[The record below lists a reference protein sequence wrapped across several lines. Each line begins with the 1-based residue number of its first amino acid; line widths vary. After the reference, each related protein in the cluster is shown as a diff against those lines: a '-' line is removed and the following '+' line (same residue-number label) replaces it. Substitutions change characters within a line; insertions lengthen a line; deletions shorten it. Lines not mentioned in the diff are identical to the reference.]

1 MSDEPVDVLEERLLL
16 LAPTGNDS
24 ADATKVLKRAGFC
37 VTECGNLAGLCGEI
51 ERGAGAL
58 LMAEEALSRGE
69 LPNLV
74 ARIKSQSAWS
84 DLPIILLT
92 GRGQLSTDT
101 NRLFGEFEGSG
112 NITLL
117 ERPFRMNTLLST
129 VRMALRGRRRQYQVR
144 ELLEEIQDANVQLE
158 RRVAERTVQL
168 NSSVKS
174 LEAFCHS
181 LSHDLRAPLR
191 AIQGFMT
198 VFESDYA
205 AHLDEEGRKILH
217 RVRAAAVRMDAL
229 INDLLALSRV
239 SQGAV
244 PLGVV
249 NVGRIFEDA
258 MNGLQDEVIKTGAE
272 ITTERLEEKVRAN
285 AVILRQVFEN
295 FLSNALK
302 YTKRGHPPQVRVWSE
317 RKDGRVRVSVKD
329 EGIGIAPQYHY
340 RVFELFQ
347 RLHHSE
353 YPGTGV
359 GLAIAKVGAER
370 MCGNVGVIS
379 ELGEGSCFWIELE
392 AAGIA
397 AASVESGPVKPSVS
411 AES

>member
-1 MSDEPVDVLEERLLL
+1 MSDVPVDVLEERLLL
-16 LAPTGNDS
+16 LTPTGNDS
-24 ADATKVLKRAGFC
+24 ADAYKVLTRAGFC
-37 VTECGNLAGLCGEI
+37 VTECKSVAGLCGEI

-58 LMAEEALSRGE
+58 LLAEEALARGE
-69 LPNLV
+69 LPHLV
-74 ARIKSQSAWS
+74 ERIKSQSAWS

-92 GRGQLSTDT
+92 GRGQLTTDT
-101 NRLFGEFEGSG
+101 NRLFEEFEGSG

-144 ELLEEIQDANVQLE
+144 ELLEEVQYANAQLE
-158 RRVAERTVQL
+158 RRVAERTAQL

-191 AIQGFMT
+191 AIRGFMT
-198 VFESDYA
+198 VLESDYA
-205 AHLDEEGRKILH
+205 AHLDEGGHKILQ
-217 RVRAAAVRMDAL
+217 RVGAAAIRMDAL

-239 SQGAV
+239 SQGDV

-249 NVGRIFEDA
+249 NVGRVFGEA
-258 MNGLQDEVIKTGAE
+258 MNGLNEEVTRSGAE
-272 ITTERLEEKVRAN
+272 IKTEPLEEKVRAN
-285 AVILRQVFEN
+285 PVILRQVFEN

-302 YTKRGHPPQVRVWSE
+302 YTKRGQPPRLHVSSE
-317 RKDGRVRVSVKD
+317 KKEGRVRVSVTD
-329 EGIGIAPQYHY
+329 EGIGISPQFHY

-347 RLHHSE
+347 RLHNSE

-392 AAGIA
+392 AAG
-397 AASVESGPVKPSVS
+397 
-411 AES
+411 

>member
-1 MSDEPVDVLEERLLL
+1 MSDAPTDVLEERLLL

-24 ADATKVLKRAGFC
+24 ADAYKVLTRAGFC
-37 VTECGNLAGLCGEI
+37 ATECRNLAALCSEL

-58 LMAEEALSRGE
+58 LLAEEALSRGG
-69 LPNLV
+69 LPYLV
-74 ARIKSQSAWS
+74 ERIKTQSTWS
-84 DLPIILLT
+84 DLPIILMT
-92 GRGQLSTDT
+92 GRGQLTMDT
-101 NRLFGEFEGSG
+101 NRLFEEFEGSG

-144 ELLEEIQDANVQLE
+144 ELLEEVQYANVQLE
-158 RRVAERTVQL
+158 RRVAERTAQL

-191 AIQGFMT
+191 AIRGFMT

-205 AHLDEEGRKILH
+205 AQLDEGGRKILH
-217 RVRAAAVRMDAL
+217 RVGAAAVRMDAL

-239 SQGAV
+239 SQGDV

-249 NVGRIFEDA
+249 NVGRIFGDA
-258 MNGLQDEVIKTGAE
+258 MNGLHEEVTKTGAE
-272 ITTERLEEKVRAN
+272 IKTEPLEEKVRAN
-285 AVILRQVFEN
+285 PVILRQVFEN

-302 YTKRGHPPQVRVWSE
+302 YTKRGQPPRLHVMSE
-317 RKDGRVRVSVKD
+317 KKEGRVRVSVSD
-329 EGIGIAPQYHY
+329 EGIGISPQFHY

-347 RLHHSE
+347 RLHNSE

-392 AAGIA
+392 AAG
-397 AASVESGPVKPSVS
+397 
-411 AES
+411 